1 MSFTF
6 TEQKYY
12 DIFLEQT
19 KKHPD
24 KPAIIMGD
32 KRLTYSEF
40 MTKIDQVSAF
50 LVDHGVQSGDH
61 VVLWSS
67 PSPEWLCVYYAIV
80 HVGGVAVC
88 LNSNYS
94 IADVTPLVTFADS
107 KYVLFGT
114 THDTKGLSSEA
125 ENLARNFELPDGKV
139 FSIFESDFTSAKIR
153 EINDTRDVRDDAYII
168 YTSGTT
174 AFPKAVLTSQYSMI
188 NCSLKF
194 AQEFES
200 IRGDKACVALPLF
213 HAFGLSVPCIYLCLG
228 GTVCIPEKVKAQEIA
243 DVVSREHVTDM
254 WSVAAVYQ
262 SIIDSKEA
270 TDKCAPYIQMCGIAG
285 SYTSPVQFTRFEA
298 ALNHSTFL
306 NMFGMTET
314 ATVFI
319 MARPEDSVQVRYN
332 TIGGKIPDVEIGI
345 CDAQRGILPAGEVGE
360 LVTKGFHVK
369 NGYYKL
375 PPEKQAIDENGW
387 FHTGDLAVMDE
398 EGNVRIMGR
407 IKDIIIKGGE
417 NITPGEIEAQAID
430 VPGIKECKVFG
441 FKDRLYG
448 ENLGACITLQ
458 PNGKFD
464 EALTRKTLRDKLGS
478 FKVPA
483 YFFIYDAFP
492 LNATGKVDQ
501 RSLHMDMLK
510 RLRKMELDGELE
522 KGVYVLSVA
531 VKNTTYSIMP
541 LVSMVESSAL
551 QFGFT
556 PKKASRIR
564 LACEEMLTE
573 RILNA
578 FEDVGDIYLHFIC
591 FRDFM
596 RVKFEDS
603 GQVYDFEK
611 QRKKSES
618 AKIMAF
624 VCDDLSI
631 TKNRDSNMTSYNLDF
646 IYSGDFDVTEFLA
659 SHERLM

>member
-1 MSFTF
+1 MKF
-6 TEQKYY
+6 TEKKYY
-12 DIFLEQT
+12 DLLQEQAG
-19 KKHPD
+19 KHPD
-24 KPAIIMGD
+24 KPAVVMGE
-32 KRLTYSEF
+32 KRLTYAEF
-40 MTKIDQVSAF
+40 MAKIDHVASF
-50 LVDHGVQSGDH
+50 LVEHGVKSGDH

-67 PSPEWLCVYYAIV
+67 ACPEWLYVYYAIV
-80 HVGGVAVC
+80 HVGAVAVC
-88 LNSNYS
+88 LNSNYT
-94 IADVTPLVTFADS
+94 IADVAPLVTFADS
-107 KYVLFGT
+107 KYVLYGT
-114 THDTKGLSSEA
+114 THDTKGLASEA
-125 ENLARNFELPDGKV
+125 QSLAQAFELLAEKV
-139 FSIFESDFTSAKIR
+139 FPIFETDFDAANVR

-194 AQEFES
+194 AEEFKS
-200 IRGDKACVALPLF
+200 IRGEKACVALPLF

-228 GTVCIPEKVKAQEIA
+228 GTVYLPEKVKAQDIA
-243 DVVSREHVTDM
+243 DIVSREGVTDL

-262 SIIDSKEA
+262 SIIDSKET
-270 TDKCAPYIQMCGIAG
+270 TDKCAPYIRVCGIAG

-332 TIGGKIPDVEIGI
+332 TIDRRIPDVEIGI
-345 CDAQRGILPAGEVGE
+345 CDAQKGILHPGEVGE
-360 LVTKGFHVK
+360 LVTRGFHVK

-375 PPEKQAIDENGW
+375 PPEKQAVDEDGW
-387 FHTGDLAVMDE
+387 FHTGDLAVMDD

-458 PNGKFD
+458 PGGKFD
-464 EALTRKTLRDKLGS
+464 EALTRKQLRDKLGS

-483 YFFIYDAFP
+483 YFFTYDSFP
-492 LNATGKVDQ
+492 LNATGKIDQ

-522 KGVYVLSVA
+522 QGFGVLSVA
-531 VKNTTYSIMP
+531 IKNTSYAITP
-541 LVSMVESSAL
+541 LAAMVEDYAIA
-551 QFGFT
+551 FGFK

-578 FEDVGDIYLHFIC
+578 FEDVGDIYLYCVC

-596 RVKFEDS
+596 RVIFEDS
-603 GQVYDFEK
+603 GQVYDFDK

-624 VCDDLSI
+624 VADDLSI
-631 TKNRDSNMTSYNLDF
+631 TRKRDSNMTSYNLDF
-646 IYSGDFDVTEFLA
+646 IYSSDFNITEFLA